1 VAVDP
6 SLRGQGIGRAL
17 MGAVL
22 ERADGL
28 ESVRLYQEAFNAA
41 SFTLYYSL
49 DFLPAAVLLDL
60 FRPSR
65 NTCGDQSQP
74 GVRCATIADLDSLL
88 RYDTPRSN
96 YDRRVDL
103 TFYLRW
109 GQVLVLEHGA
119 VIDGYLACLPT
130 AESVQFGPLVAHSE
144 AAAQCLFQHAIPLYP
159 DRIQQTR
166 IMARD
171 QRLAAALRR
180 AGFRLY
186 CVDLLMVRGAW
197 RPGRCVE
204 AFGRF
209 PEGI

>member
-1 VAVDP
+1 
-6 SLRGQGIGRAL
+6 
-17 MGAVL
+17 
-22 ERADGL
+22 
-28 ESVRLYQEAFNAA
+28 
-41 SFTLYYSL
+41 
-49 DFLPAAVLLDL
+49 
-60 FRPSR
+60 
-65 NTCGDQSQP
+65 
-74 GVRCATIADLDSLL
+74 L

-103 TFYLRW
+103 SLYLRW